1 MNCEQN
7 KELMLCEN
15 LSTSDLI
22 DAFIKQKRYLFDKV
36 NEEITNIFCV
46 D

>member
-7 KELMLCEN
+7 KEFMLCEN
-15 LSTSDLI
+15 LKHFRS